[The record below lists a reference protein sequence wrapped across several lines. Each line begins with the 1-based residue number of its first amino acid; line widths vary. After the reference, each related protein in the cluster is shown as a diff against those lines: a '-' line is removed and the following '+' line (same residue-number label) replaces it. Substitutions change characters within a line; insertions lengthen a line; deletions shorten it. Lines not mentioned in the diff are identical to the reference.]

1 MKRKYSYVG
10 IDPGKNGGIAIFWGD
25 GSIDA
30 YRFPKKQE
38 LLVNIIEKI
47 KKHCRIE
54 KYNCKWVIEDV
65 HALYGSSAKATF
77 SFGRNLG
84 YWEGVLSSKRI
95 KWSKI
100 SPKVWQSKYT
110 LSKEKKNRK
119 NELKALAQKMVK
131 FKVTLATA
139 DAILIANWSK
149 NERR

>member
-1 MKRKYSYVG
+1 LKRKKSYIG
-10 IDPGKNGGIAIFWGD
+10 IDPGKNGGISICWAD

-47 KKHCRIE
+47 KKHCRVE
-54 KYNCKWVIEDV
+54 NCNSVWVIEDV
-65 HALYGSSAKATF
+65 HALFGSSAKATF

-95 KWSKI
+95 KWKKV
-100 SPKVWQSKYT
+100 SPKIWQSNYT
-110 LSKEKKNRK
+110 LSKDKKDRK
-119 NELKALAQKMVK
+119 NELKAIAQGLVN

-139 DAILIANWSK
+139 DAILIANWNK
-149 NERR
+149 NV

>member
-1 MKRKYSYVG
+1 MKRKISHIG
-10 IDPGKNGGIAIFWGD
+10 IDPGKNGGISVFWAD

-47 KKHCRIE
+47 KKHCREE
-54 KYNCKWVIEDV
+54 KCNSVWVIEDV
-65 HALYGSSAKATF
+65 HALFGSSAKATF

-95 KWSKI
+95 KWTKV
-100 SPKVWQSKYT
+100 SPKVWQSDYT
-110 LSKEKKNRK
+110 LSKDKKNRK
-119 NELKALAQKMVK
+119 NELKSLAQKLVK

-139 DAILIANWSK
+139 DAILIANWRK
-149 NERR
+149 NVQ